1 MKNYFAILKFPSK
14 NIIEGKRRY
23 EETEEKIEQESIKT
37 SKTE

>member
-23 EETEEKIEQESIKT
+23 GKTEEKSKQENIKA